1 MTEDNNM
8 PEIGPKDEL
17 IDAIAEL
24 DDEGDRVIELK
35 DEETGEKTK
44 AIVES
49 TFLFNGNNYV
59 VLILDTDETDEDGEI
74 IQDYVIMRFVDKGG
88 DVLLESLVEKEEDGE
103 ELEEFLAVEDED
115 LLEKLIEVVQADF
128 EADEAFDDEEGTKRG
143 TKLTKLFSKTNG
155 IPTQYDPMI
164 VVHKKRWFSI
174 RAGKEK

>member
-49 TFLFNGNNYV
+49 TFLLNGNNYV

-88 DVLLESLVEKEEDGE
+88 DVLLESLVEKEED
-103 ELEEFLAVEDED
+103 VIYDYY
-115 LLEKLIEVVQADF
+115 EKLC
-128 EADEAFDDEEGTKRG
+128 DELYGDDEE
-143 TKLTKLFSKTNG
+143 SEN
-155 IPTQYDPMI
+155 
-164 VVHKKRWFSI
+164 
-174 RAGKEK
+174 E

>member
-35 DEETGEKTK
+35 DEETGETTK

-49 TFLFNGNNYV
+49 TFLFNGSNYV

-88 DVLLESLVEKEEDGE
+88 DVLLESLVEKEED
-103 ELEEFLAVEDED
+103 VIYDYY
-115 LLEKLIEVVQADF
+115 EKLC
-128 EADEAFDDEEGTKRG
+128 DELYGDDEE
-143 TKLTKLFSKTNG
+143 SEN
-155 IPTQYDPMI
+155 
-164 VVHKKRWFSI
+164 
-174 RAGKEK
+174 E

>member
-1 MTEDNNM
+1 M

-59 VLILDTDETDEDGEI
+59 VLILETDEDGEI

-88 DVLLESLVEKEEDGE
+88 DVLLESLVEKEED
-103 ELEEFLAVEDED
+103 VIYDYY
-115 LLEKLIEVVQADF
+115 EKLC
-128 EADEAFDDEEGTKRG
+128 DELYGDDEE
-143 TKLTKLFSKTNG
+143 SEN
-155 IPTQYDPMI
+155 
-164 VVHKKRWFSI
+164 
-174 RAGKEK
+174 E

>member
-35 DEETGEKTK
+35 DEETGETTT

-88 DVLLESLVEKEEDGE
+88 DVLLESLVEKEED
-103 ELEEFLAVEDED
+103 VIYDYY
-115 LLEKLIEVVQADF
+115 EKLC
-128 EADEAFDDEEGTKRG
+128 DELYGDDEE
-143 TKLTKLFSKTNG
+143 SEN
-155 IPTQYDPMI
+155 
-164 VVHKKRWFSI
+164 
-174 RAGKEK
+174 E